1 MICSMSLIL
10 IDIENYFLKYPF
22 LFPFKNPN
30 LHFFSPLSSIIY
42 NLNWVEKHYAN
53 LDPLSLSKEKMS
65 RGPMNPGS
73 MCDGGMNMSPSDMM
87 MHRKRML

>member
-1 MICSMSLIL
+1 
-10 IDIENYFLKYPF
+10 
-22 LFPFKNPN
+22 
-30 LHFFSPLSSIIY
+30 
-42 NLNWVEKHYAN
+42 VEKHYAN
-53 LDPLSLSKEKMS
+53 LDPLSLSEEKMS